1 MRAFLLDFN
10 MSKIYLL
17 LLLCAIIFAAYI
29 TGTKIAHEQ
38 CKTQIANQNTET
50 AQKHIINT
58 RKLNENIY
66 KTSVRDIRDIMHAKY
81 SIAD

>member
-1 MRAFLLDFN
+1 

-17 LLLCAIIFAAYI
+17 FLLGATIFAAYI

-38 CKTQIANQNTET
+38 CNTKIATQNTEIAT
-50 AQKHIINT
+50 QNIINT
-58 RKLNENIY
+58 RKLNETVY

-81 SIAD
+81 SIAE